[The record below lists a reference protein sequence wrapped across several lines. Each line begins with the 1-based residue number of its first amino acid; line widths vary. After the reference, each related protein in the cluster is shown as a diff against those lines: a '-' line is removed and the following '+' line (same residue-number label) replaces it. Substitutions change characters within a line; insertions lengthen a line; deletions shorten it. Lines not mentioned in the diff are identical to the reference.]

1 MTQQPEALILA
12 SWLYGLEYAEAHDAA
27 DELRRLHEENKKLL
41 REVAALSAN
50 SLDDHREIE
59 RLSYR
64 LAYPDN
70 FVSPKVEELRAV
82 NAQLLEALEDLLQD
96 TQHDDHI
103 CEDLKWC
110 PVVKARA
117 AIAAAKGEA

>member
-1 MTQQPEALILA
+1 MTKQSKAQQLID
-12 SWLYGLEYAEAHDAA
+12 SAHISHRVGWQRGAVA
-27 DELRRLHEENKKLL
+27 ELRRLDE
-41 REVAALSAN
+41 
-50 SLDDHREIE
+50 
-59 RLSYR
+59 
-64 LAYPDN
+64 
-70 FVSPKVEELRAV
+70 V

-117 AIAAAKGEA
+117 AIAAAREET